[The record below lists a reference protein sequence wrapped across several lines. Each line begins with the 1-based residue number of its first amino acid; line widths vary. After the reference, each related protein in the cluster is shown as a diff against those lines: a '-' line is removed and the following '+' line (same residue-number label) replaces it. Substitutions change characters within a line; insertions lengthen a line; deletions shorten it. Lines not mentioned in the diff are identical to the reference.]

1 MINHVPFH
9 IHSKSHGR
17 AFRKYARA
25 ATPGYMRISPLDT
38 TIEVNH
44 MPERIVLNILMR
56 PERLMSTMVHT
67 HAFERRLRQREF
79 DMHISVHIT
88 PCDVCFDSFSLRC
101 LMAPNINL
109 TVCSTFLASTSK
121 ILIAD

>member
-1 MINHVPFH
+1 
-9 IHSKSHGR
+9 
-17 AFRKYARA
+17 
-25 ATPGYMRISPLDT
+25 
-38 TIEVNH
+38 

-121 ILIAD
+121 IIVAD